1 MFLFVWHNKTIKTR
15 EAKREVKQMKEVL
28 YESEIFAQNVK
39 TVLPFKIVIEMTTV
53 GDKKELL
60 VKRKEIK
67 SVEGKKFE
75 DENVLMMSFWKE

>member
-1 MFLFVWHNKTIKTR
+1 
-15 EAKREVKQMKEVL
+15 MKEVL

>member
-1 MFLFVWHNKTIKTR
+1 
-15 EAKREVKQMKEVL
+15 MKKVL
-28 YESEIFAQNVK
+28 YESEIFAQNAK
-39 TVLPFKIVIEMTTV
+39 AVLPFKIVIEMTTV

-75 DENVLMMSFWKE
+75 DENVLMMSYWKEWLVWRH